1 MFIVAAFIGLLMLVM
16 GRQLYWLFVGGIGFI
31 FGILLATQ
39 YYGGQSDWIMLFI
52 ALLAGVA
59 GALFAYSLEKFA
71 IAAAGLLTGGYLT
84 YVLLLT
90 LGFEIDLIFRILI
103 GVGGVIG
110 LLLVLFNVD
119 WALIILSSLGG
130 ATLIVQSTGYSQ
142 TISAILFV
150 SMSILGLIIQTV
162 RWRQEP
168 EHIK

>member
-39 YYGGQSDWIMLFI
+39 YYGSQSDWVMLFI

-71 IAAAGLLTGGYLT
+71 IAAAGLLIGGYLT
-84 YVLLLT
+84 YLLLLT
-90 LGFEIDLIFRILI
+90 LGFDNDLIFKILI
-103 GVGGVIG
+103 GVGGIIG
-110 LLLVLFNVD
+110 ILLVLFSVD
-119 WALIILSSLGG
+119 WALIILSSLSG
-130 ATLIVQSTGYSQ
+130 ATLIVQSLGYNQ
-142 TISAILFV
+142 TVSLILFI
-150 SMSILGLIIQTV
+150 SMSVLGLIIQTV

-168 EHIK
+168 ERII

>member
-59 GALFAYSLEKFA
+59 GALFAYSLENVA
-71 IAAAGLLTGGYLT
+71 VAAAGLLTGGYLS
-84 YVLLLT
+84 YELLLT
-90 LGFEIDLIFRILI
+90 LGGETDLIFRILI
-103 GVGGVIG
+103 GAGGLIG
-110 LLLVLFNVD
+110 FLLVLFNVD
-119 WALIILSSLGG
+119 WALIILSSLSG
-130 ATLIVQSTGYSQ
+130 ALLIVQSTGYGQ
-142 TISAILFV
+142 TISIILFV
-150 SMSILGLIIQTV
+150 SLSILGLIIQTI

-168 EHIK
+168 ERIR